1 MEKLRTTGRFISR
14 SVRTGSINKS
24 STFRASDIKR
34 DQPSTDLVA
43 DLTWADLYAG
53 KIRQELKTLT
63 PAAKKG
69 SNSGELTTGAAKL
82 RQQLEGAHRTVAE
95 LKILS
100 AQPAPPRS
108 K

>member
-1 MEKLRTTGRFISR
+1 
-14 SVRTGSINKS
+14 
-24 STFRASDIKR
+24 
-34 DQPSTDLVA
+34 
-43 DLTWADLYAG
+43 LYAG